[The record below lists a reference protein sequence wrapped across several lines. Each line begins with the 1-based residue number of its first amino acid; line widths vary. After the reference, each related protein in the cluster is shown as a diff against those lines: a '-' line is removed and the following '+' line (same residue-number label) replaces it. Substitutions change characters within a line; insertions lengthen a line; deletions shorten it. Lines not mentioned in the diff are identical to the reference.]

1 VDYQLLL
8 QKQIFSDDS
17 MAATGSDQ
25 FGDGGKQVEK
35 QDNGVS
41 HTVRE

>member
-17 MAATGSDQ
+17 TAATGSDQ
-25 FGDGGKQVEK
+25 FGDGGEQVKQQVN
-35 QDNGVS
+35 DVF
-41 HTVRE
+41 HAD

>member
-17 MAATGSDQ
+17 TAATGADQ
-25 FGDGGKQVEK
+25 FGDGGDQVKKQEK
-35 QDNGVS
+35 DIS
-41 HTVRE
+41 HAVRG